1 MNLYINSLVSQQT
14 WAIMHCKQI
23 YKKKKRRNRVLT
35 ELEMKS

>member
-1 MNLYINSLVSQQT
+1 MNLYINSLVSQHT

-23 YKKKKRRNRVLT
+23 YIKKRQNRVLT